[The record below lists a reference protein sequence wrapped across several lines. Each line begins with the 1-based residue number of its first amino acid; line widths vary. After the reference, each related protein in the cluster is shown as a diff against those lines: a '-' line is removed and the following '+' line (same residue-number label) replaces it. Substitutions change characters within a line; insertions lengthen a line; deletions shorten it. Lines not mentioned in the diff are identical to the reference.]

1 MTEEKRKDNA
11 PSVTWAAIKTE
22 FKAVCA
28 LESYLLKSDF
38 LLPLVSR
45 NDRDISWDGKINLF
59 ANPQMRAR
67 DFIGSASIQVKG
79 QRVRQFPK
87 EGSTPSFQ
95 LRVDDLRNYQNN
107 GGAIL
112 FNVRFVGDDFRIYY
126 ALLFPSL
133 IKKRL
138 RQKPNA
144 KSFAIK
150 LKEYSEDPGI
160 QKRLIEYFLEHSS
173 KQALFYSRFA
183 SEFDANEILKNG
195 EYNIELRWF
204 GKNQGAAFPYFAED
218 VLVYAVDKSTG
229 LWIPRD
235 ELECVSVTTHWTSAI
250 TVGEEEFF
258 SSFALKETRDEQEY
272 FIGNKQIRFKNG
284 SLNADFDGPLAQ
296 SILTLRFII
305 AFFENGGFTL
315 GRHLKGQL
323 NRVEGREEEI
333 ARLRQDLEIRERAAQ
348 LFNALGL
355 DVNADTTKFTSETW
369 YSIDVLATALIDRRP
384 VFGLKPEPQGAA
396 VPVCFELIGQ
406 EIALRAEP
414 TEESGYYRL
423 FDLFAPDSNVVRAA
437 AFFLQLKKDF
447 WVRCANFNCDTL
459 VSAFHEASL
468 PTIADNVNN
477 LLLELLLAFD
487 ECQKLGDE
495 ARAEALLK
503 AAQRLNEWTLAQD
516 KFNAIY
522 QLNRLQIIKRQRALN
537 PEEEALA
544 LEIFD
549 AACDSIAHLTRIVA
563 SALLDDKARVRKC
576 WRDLSPAEKR
586 DFRGW
591 PISRFVDVKELPLE
605 VDDAETN

>member
-1 MTEEKRKDNA
+1 MTKKKRKDDTA
-11 PSVTWAAIKTE
+11 PTSWAPIKTE

-28 LESYLLKSDF
+28 LESYLLKSDL
-38 LLPLVSR
+38 LLPLINR
-45 NDRDISWDGKINLF
+45 NDRNISWDGEIKIFSNVK
-59 ANPQMRAR
+59 MRKC
-67 DFIGSASIQVKG
+67 DFIGSASVQVKG
-79 QRVRQFPK
+79 QHVLRFPK
-87 EGSTPSFQ
+87 EGSTPSFC
-95 LRVDDLRNYQNN
+95 LGVDDLRNYQQH

-112 FNVRFVGDDFRIYY
+112 FNVRFVNDDFRIYY
-126 ALLFPSL
+126 ALLLPSQ

-138 RQKPNA
+138 DQNPKDERF
-144 KSFAIK
+144 SFK
-150 LKEYSEDPGI
+150 LEEYSDDSDF
-160 QKRLIEYFLEHSS
+160 QKRLVEYFLEHSER
-173 KQALFYSRFA
+173 QTLFYSQYA
-183 SEFDANEILKNG
+183 PTFDANEVLKSG
-195 EYNIELRWF
+195 KYDLQLCWF
-204 GKNQGAAFPYFAED
+204 GKSEGSAFPFFAED
-218 VLVYAVDKSTG
+218 ILVYAVDKSSG
-229 LWIPRD
+229 IWFPL
-235 ELECVSVTTHWTSAI
+235 EEVECVSVTSYLPKPV

-258 SSFALKETRDEQEY
+258 PSFALAETRDEQEY
-272 FIGNKQIRFKNG
+272 FIGNNQIRFKNG
-284 SLNADFDGPLAQ
+284 ALNANFDGPLAQ
-296 SILTLRFII
+296 SVLTLRFII
-305 AFFENGGFTL
+305 AVFENGGFTL
-315 GRHLKGQL
+315 GQRLKAQL
-323 NRVEGREEEI
+323 NRVERRKEEI

-355 DVNADTTKFTSETW
+355 DVNADTTNFTPETW
-369 YSIDVLATALIDRRP
+369 HTINMLAAALIDKCSIS
-384 VFGLKPEPQGAA
+384 GLSPEPQGDA

-414 TEESGYYRL
+414 TEESGFYRL